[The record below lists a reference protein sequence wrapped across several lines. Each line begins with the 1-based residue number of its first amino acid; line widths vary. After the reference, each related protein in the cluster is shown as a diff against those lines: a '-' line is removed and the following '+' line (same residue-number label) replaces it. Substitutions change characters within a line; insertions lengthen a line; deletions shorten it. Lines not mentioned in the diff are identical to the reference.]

1 MTSIATVANTIEAA
15 GEALA
20 SAVENEMMLE
30 DNRIGKKMAAIERII
45 SAGENPLTGKKHSFS
60 SAEALV
66 NTDGEYMEYLEQMRH
81 AAVKRIRARA
91 TYEAAIVAGQMQAR
105 MGA

>member
-1 MTSIATVANTIEAA
+1 MTSIATVANTIEEA
-15 GEALA
+15 GDALA
-20 SAVENEMMLE
+20 KAVEHEMMLE
-30 DNRIGKKMAAIERII
+30 DHRVNKKMNAIERII
-45 SAGENPLTGKKHSFS
+45 NAGDNPLTGKKHSFS

-66 NTDGEYMEYLEQMRH
+66 NTDAEYMEYLEQMRH
-81 AAVKRIRARA
+81 AAVSRIRARA